1 MSTYKHFNR
10 ICLVTLSFILLLT
23 ALFMNAKNLGVPTVS
38 AAAGYESRLFDT
50 ASVHSIDI
58 VMDDWDGFLDTC
70 TDEEYVPCAVVIDG
84 EAYRNV
90 GLRAKGNTSLTQVA
104 AYGNDRYSFK
114 IEFDHYEDGKTYY
127 GLDKLCLNNVIQD
140 NTYMKEFFSYRIM
153 AEAGAPAPL
162 CSYVNISVNGEPWGL
177 YLAVEGIE
185 EAFLTRNYGTDY
197 GELYK
202 PDSTDMGGGN
212 AKGFEAPSELPE
224 REAAAPADTFS
235 RQEPLH
241 SDAQDESLIKEAP
254 GDMQGNRNGGQ
265 GLMGDSDVLLQY
277 TDDETDSY
285 PNIFDNAKTEVSETD
300 KTRLIEALKK
310 LSGSENLESTVDTDS
325 VIRYFT
331 AHNFVLNFDS
341 YTGSIIHNYYL
352 YEENGKLSMLPWD
365 YNLSFGGFQSAGG
378 TESLI
383 NYPIDTPV
391 SGGSVSDR
399 PMLAWIFSDEAYTE
413 LYHQYFSKLLS
424 EYFESGS
431 FAEEIDFVTSMISP
445 YVEEDP
451 TKFCTYE
458 DFECGAAT
466 LKEFCLLRAKSI
478 RGQLDGTIGRT
489 DDTQDPDTLI
499 QAENMVISDMGSM
512 EQNHM
517 SQTTAGVE
525 VPENGNMPEM
535 PQNDDIP
542 EVPQDGDMPEV
553 PQDGGMPEMTEND
566 KPQDRN
572 GRFGGQAVG
581 DGSPAREAQGQP
593 GGFDNSPQEASPAAP
608 ILLTA
613 LSLAVLLGGLLFALL
628 FKPRI

>member
-1 MSTYKHFNR
+1 
-10 ICLVTLSFILLLT
+10 
-23 ALFMNAKNLGVPTVS
+23 
-38 AAAGYESRLFDT
+38 
-50 ASVHSIDI
+50 
-58 VMDDWDGFLDTC
+58 
-70 TDEEYVPCAVVIDG
+70 
-84 EAYRNV
+84 
-90 GLRAKGNTSLTQVA
+90 
-104 AYGNDRYSFK
+104 
-114 IEFDHYEDGKTYY
+114 
-127 GLDKLCLNNVIQD
+127 
-140 NTYMKEFFSYRIM
+140 
-153 AEAGAPAPL
+153 
-162 CSYVNISVNGEPWGL
+162 
-177 YLAVEGIE
+177 
-185 EAFLTRNYGTDY
+185 
-197 GELYK
+197 
-202 PDSTDMGGGN
+202 
-212 AKGFEAPSELPE
+212 
-224 REAAAPADTFS
+224 
-235 RQEPLH
+235 
-241 SDAQDESLIKEAP
+241 
-254 GDMQGNRNGGQ
+254 
-265 GLMGDSDVLLQY
+265 
-277 TDDETDSY
+277 
-285 PNIFDNAKTEVSETD
+285 
-300 KTRLIEALKK
+300 
-310 LSGSENLESTVDTDS
+310 
-325 VIRYFT
+325 
-331 AHNFVLNFDS
+331 
-341 YTGSIIHNYYL
+341 
-352 YEENGKLSMLPWD
+352 
-365 YNLSFGGFQSAGG
+365 
-378 TESLI
+378 
-383 NYPIDTPV
+383 
-391 SGGSVSDR
+391 
-399 PMLAWIFSDEAYTE
+399 MLAWIFSDEAYTE

-466 LKEFCLLRAKSI
+466 LKEFCLLRAKSV

-535 PQNDDIP
+535 PQNDDI
-542 EVPQDGDMPEV
+542 PEV